1 MRKKQLRIS
10 FPFVKAIC
18 VHCKTSRCTH
28 KKLKS
33 YSCPVVIW
41 YFVLFVDQLDF
52 VTVNTIG
59 RNILMC
65 MHILQ
70 SPVLPIY
77 KKLLD
82 QSRYV
87 LETLMASELPSKKD
101 TAI

>member
-1 MRKKQLRIS
+1 
-10 FPFVKAIC
+10 
-18 VHCKTSRCTH
+18 
-28 KKLKS
+28 
-33 YSCPVVIW
+33 
-41 YFVLFVDQLDF
+41 
-52 VTVNTIG
+52 
-59 RNILMC
+59 